1 MRRVV
6 SVLAVLGTA
15 VVGVAPSAVADPPAA
30 ERRAAVAA
38 KYAQKPTV
46 TVAGDR
52 YTAANPSVALLPR
65 RLTTDPAFWRGYAAE
80 QSAQR
85 AASPRR
91 VDVDPFRYRERE
103 PRRVT
108 GDNDTLRR
116 AELIE
121 RFGTGAGEGPAVRVF
136 GRLVPDPVR
145 ARRLARPAED
155 NGSIPRAARTA
166 VGNRRD
172 AVRTS
177 GRVGDGPH
185 GSAGDGSGDFDFFRV
200 RLTPRRELTVDI
212 DTSRRSRLD
221 SVVLVYNAAGRI
233 VAGNDDDADSLDSLL
248 RFRPSEAGA
257 YFVAV
262 GGFGS
267 LLRDPFDSGSGRGA
281 GSEGAYQVRI
291 KSARAD
297 TDAYAV
303 QLDKGD
309 VLGGFLRDAGTT
321 VAVFDP
327 EGQEVFGSS
336 QDASFIY
343 PTQSPLPGGGSA
355 VVSYVADTA
364 GRHVVVTSGGA
375 GDYRLQIEGYRPGFE
390 ADRPGSLQTLFVDF
404 DGARVNT
411 GIWGGP
417 GVRQLSPLSRFL
429 PRWGLRPAQEDALI
443 NAIMTTV
450 RENIHADL
458 IERGQN
464 PNFAVRILNSRDDA
478 DPWGEPDVSRL
489 IVGGTIRQSGIPT
502 IGIAQSID
510 PGNYAHEESALILLD
525 VLSSPRLGDFG
536 DASLNHYLQPQSRR
550 VAFVGQAV
558 GNVTAHEAGHYLGS
572 FHVDQFNRRANLM
585 DQGGNFP
592 VLYGAGLDGVGGTA
606 DDVDVDFGVDVLNP
620 FEGFTG
626 QEDTLTTT
634 AFGLTGAFCPV
645 RGAQRCRV
653 QPGR

>member
-1 MRRVV
+1 
-6 SVLAVLGTA
+6 
-15 VVGVAPSAVADPPAA
+15 
-30 ERRAAVAA
+30 
-38 KYAQKPTV
+38 
-46 TVAGDR
+46 
-52 YTAANPSVALLPR
+52 
-65 RLTTDPAFWRGYAAE
+65 
-80 QSAQR
+80 
-85 AASPRR
+85 
-91 VDVDPFRYRERE
+91 
-103 PRRVT
+103 
-108 GDNDTLRR
+108 
-116 AELIE
+116 
-121 RFGTGAGEGPAVRVF
+121 
-136 GRLVPDPVR
+136 
-145 ARRLARPAED
+145 
-155 NGSIPRAARTA
+155 
-166 VGNRRD
+166 
-172 AVRTS
+172 
-177 GRVGDGPH
+177 
-185 GSAGDGSGDFDFFRV
+185 
-200 RLTPRRELTVDI
+200 
-212 DTSRRSRLD
+212 
-221 SVVLVYNAAGRI
+221 
-233 VAGNDDDADSLDSLL
+233 
-248 RFRPSEAGA
+248 
-257 YFVAV
+257 
-262 GGFGS
+262 
-267 LLRDPFDSGSGRGA
+267 
-281 GSEGAYQVRI
+281 
-291 KSARAD
+291 
-297 TDAYAV
+297 
-303 QLDKGD
+303 
-309 VLGGFLRDAGTT
+309 
-321 VAVFDP
+321 
-327 EGQEVFGSS
+327 
-336 QDASFIY
+336 
-343 PTQSPLPGGGSA
+343 
-355 VVSYVADTA
+355 VADTA

-443 NAIMTTV
+443 NAILTTV